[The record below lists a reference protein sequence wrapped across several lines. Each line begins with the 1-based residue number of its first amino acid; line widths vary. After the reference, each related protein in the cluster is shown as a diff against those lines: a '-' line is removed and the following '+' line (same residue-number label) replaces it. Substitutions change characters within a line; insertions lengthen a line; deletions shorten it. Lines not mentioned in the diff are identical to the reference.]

1 VLTDRRAIVRALVVY
16 ESMFGNTETV
26 ALAIADGLRSTGV
39 VVDAEEVGAAPPRPD
54 DGVSLL
60 IVGGPTHA
68 FGLSRPGTRS
78 SAEAQGG
85 RPVVSETAGLRD
97 WLAALPAR
105 SRPISAAAFDTHID
119 RPVPGSAAH
128 AAQRRLRARG
138 YRIATEAESFYV
150 ADVAG
155 PLVEGELER
164 ARDWGASLG
173 SVLAPT

>member
-1 VLTDRRAIVRALVVY
+1 VRALVVY
-16 ESMFGNTETV
+16 ESMFGNTEEV

-39 VVDAEEVGAAPPRPD
+39 VVDAVEVGSAPPLPD

-60 IVGGPTHA
+60 VVGGPTHA
-68 FGLSRPGTRS
+68 FGLSRTGTRA
-78 SAEAQGG
+78 SAESQAE
-85 RPVVSETAGLRD
+85 RPLVSRTVGLRD

-105 SRPISAAAFDTHID
+105 SRPASAAAFDTHID
-119 RPVPGSAAH
+119 KPVPGSAAH
-128 AAQRRLRARG
+128 AAERRLRARG

-155 PLVEGELER
+155 PLLEGELAR

-173 SVLAPT
+173 AVLAPT